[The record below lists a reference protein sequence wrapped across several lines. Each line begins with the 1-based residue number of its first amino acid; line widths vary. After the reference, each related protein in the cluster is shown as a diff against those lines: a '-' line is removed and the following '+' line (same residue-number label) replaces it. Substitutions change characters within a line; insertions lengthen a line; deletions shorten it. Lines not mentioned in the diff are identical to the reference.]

1 MTSTSPVPT
10 TTSEPGGDAP
20 ATPPAE
26 RSPGIGSKVLRA
38 VLTQREMLLAVL
50 LVITVGTFL
59 YLSWAGYLT
68 ANYDRSY
75 MASALID
82 LVPLAMLA
90 LAELVVI
97 VSGRGGIDLSV
108 GSIVSL
114 TAMVFGFAYGQW
126 GWSLLASVVLAL
138 VVGALLGAVN
148 GVLVAYLGFPALI
161 ATLATYYAYASLAV
175 VINDQKPIS
184 GGDIAAMYSLT
195 RSVEIPGLSGV
206 VPPVP
211 LGVFTFLLP
220 TVVVVWLVVNRLT
233 YGRRL
238 FAIGTNDVAG
248 TFSGVHVART
258 RLLAYVAAGA
268 LSGLVAVYLTAQFA
282 SARPDAG
289 TSGNGLALPAITIAV
304 LGGVAITGGIGR
316 VSGVVLAALLV
327 TWLNAGILLYFE
339 GNQGTQFQLLAL
351 GAVLVFAALLN
362 SWTVRRYGGTR

>member
-1 MTSTSPVPT
+1 
-10 TTSEPGGDAP
+10 
-20 ATPPAE
+20 
-26 RSPGIGSKVLRA
+26 

-50 LVITVGTFL
+50 LVVVVGYFM
-59 YLSWAGYLT
+59 YLSYGGFLT
-68 ANYDRSY
+68 ANYDSGY
-75 MASALID
+75 MASSLID

-114 TAMVFGFAYGQW
+114 TGMIFGFAYGEW
-126 GWSLLASVVLAL
+126 GWSLAASILLAV

-148 GVLVAYLGFPALI
+148 GFLVAYLGFPALI
-161 ATLATYYAYASLAV
+161 ATLATYYAYGSLAV
-175 VINDQKPIS
+175 VVNNQKPIS
-184 GGDIAAMYSLT
+184 GGDIAAMFSLT
-195 RSVEIPGLSGV
+195 RSVEVPGLSGI
-206 VPPVP
+206 VPAVP

-220 TVVVVWLVVNRLT
+220 TVVVVWLLVNRTT

-238 FAIGTNDVAG
+238 FAIGTNDVAA
-248 TFSGVHVART
+248 TWSGVHVART
-258 RLLAYVAAGA
+258 RLAAYVAAGV

-316 VSGVVLAALLV
+316 VSGVVLAALLI

-339 GNQGTQFQLLAL
+339 GNEGTQFQLLAL
-351 GAVLVFAALLN
+351 GVVLVFAALLN
-362 SWTVRRYGGTR
+362 AWTVRRYGGTR